1 MKSNEK
7 LDLFAE
13 LIRGHNALRTRN
25 GQKSVLLDELADIV
39 GRPPEAFGQAEAQT
53 AAWFVSGYTRL
64 SQSESLPSRHWDR
77 PFKDASDLFRCL
89 SACRLLLENAGVA
102 LQAESS
108 AEAIERAL
116 YAEYFQVRCSRAA
129 EKRYYSKWRR
139 LIRHGAWQREAGHLQ
154 QVAALFNTDIATLL
168 GSGGNLAHPKAR
180 IAATARFFIAIETSL

>member
-25 GQKSVLLDELADIV
+25 GQKSVLLDDLANIV

-53 AAWFVSGYTRL
+53 AAWFASGYTRL
-64 SQSESLPSRHWDR
+64 SESGSFPSRHWDR
-77 PFKDASDLFRCL
+77 PFSDALDLFRCL
-89 SACRLLLENAGVA
+89 NTCRVLLEKAGLA
-102 LQAESS
+102 PPDESS

-129 EKRYYSKWRR
+129 EKRYYSKWRQLFR
-139 LIRHGAWQREAGHLQ
+139 RRAWQGEAGHLQ
-154 QVAALFNTDIATLL
+154 RIATLFETDIATLL

-180 IAATARFFIAIETSL
+180 IAAAARFFIAIEASR